1 MGAVV
6 FSGILSAFLMYLI
19 YHHVLRYKDNSLK
32 NDSIVSFGFM
42 LVFFFAAVLRIYFG
56 ITEPGYETDI
66 GCFQGWSSAV
76 YEHGLS
82 KFYKLDMFSDYP
94 PGYMY
99 VLWVIGFVKSL
110 IGEKLILVKLP
121 AIILDL
127 IAGVMI
133 FRVACKRFSAK
144 KATFLSGMF
153 LLSPAVILNSSIWG
167 QVDIVYTAIIALSIY
182 FLYRKM
188 LLPAYLAFAVAVLVK
203 PQALIFTPVFLYEFI
218 DNYIK
223 TRNIKSLVYRLIFA
237 LLSAGL
243 LVILALPF
251 GIDEVF
257 KQYELTLESYPYAT
271 VNAFNIF
278 GAFNLNWDGLTPL
291 YSWIG
296 TAGIIFSVLYTAF
309 CFIKGNR
316 NYFFLAGALVFM
328 VYMLSTK
335 MHERYAYPAMLL
347 FLLAYITE
355 PRRES
360 IYLFMMTT
368 FSQMINTAFVLFVAQ
383 TDINYYAKS
392 PFIIV
397 FSIVNILILGYM
409 LYAGVKLSKQASKK
423 DIMSLPERKY
433 KFCVR
438 FKTREV
444 RKFKKLDY
452 VLVIS
457 LTALYGIISFIN
469 LGETKAPQTYAD
481 IAETPV
487 VVEFDRVT
495 YVDKL
500 IVYNS
505 CNDLNEDRILE
516 VTCVTPEGEET
527 IQYTDA
533 NPFKW
538 EFLDFGKEVSSITI
552 GTENERIMLME
563 VGFLGED
570 GLIEVTSESSLFD
583 EQELI
588 PDRATYLNGTY
599 FDEIYHARTGYEFSN
614 GFDVYEW
621 THPPLGKVF
630 ISAGINLFG
639 MTPFGWRIA
648 GNLFGIMMVPL
659 MYIFAR
665 RMFSKTF
672 IAFFTTVLFTFDFM
686 HFAQTRIATIDVYGT
701 FFIILMYI
709 FMYRYYQMS
718 FYDCSLRKTFVPLL
732 LTGIAFGLGAASKWT
747 AIYACMGIAVL
758 FFGIMYKRY
767 YEYREQGIDIFIR
780 KFAATCIFC
789 VLAFIIIPVLI
800 YMISYI
806 PYLNTENTDG
816 LRTIIQNQ
824 TDMYVYHSDTVVS
837 SEHPYAS
844 KWYTW
849 LLMIRPIFYYSGDTA
864 NGLKEGIS
872 AFGNPAVWW
881 LGLIAV
887 FFNIYIAAT
896 KKDRKAIFL
905 LVGYFSCLIPWIP
918 IERTTFIYHY
928 FPCVPFMTMMIGR
941 TYEYIYYLN
950 VKVAKRG
957 FLVHV
962 IAAVILFAMF
972 YPVISGHPV
981 SEFYVDTFLKWLRG
995 SWTLVL

>member
-19 YHHVLRYKDNSLK
+19 YHHVLRYKD
-32 NDSIVSFGFM
+32 SILRNESFGSFGF
-42 LVFFFAAVLRIYFG
+42 LFVFFIAAVLRIYFG

-127 IAGVMI
+127 VAGIMI
-133 FRVACKRFSAK
+133 FCVACRRFSAK

-218 DNYIK
+218 DNYIR
-223 TRNIKSLVYRLIFA
+223 TRNIKSLVYRVGFA
-237 LLSAGL
+237 ALSACL
-243 LVILALPF
+243 LIILALPF
-251 GIDEVF
+251 GLDEVF
-257 KQYELTLESYPYAT
+257 KQYKLTLESYPYAT

-278 GAFNLNWDGLTPL
+278 GAFNLNWDNLTQL

-296 TAGIIFSVLYTAF
+296 TAGIILSVLYTAF

-316 NYFFLAGALVFM
+316 NYFFLAGTLVFM

-397 FSIVNILILGYM
+397 FSIVNISILGYM
-409 LYAGVKLSKQASKK
+409 LYAGIKLSKQPGKK
-423 DIMSLPERKY
+423 DIMTPPEHEY
-433 KFCVR
+433 KFR
-438 FKTREV
+438 GKFKTREV

-457 LTALYGIISFIN
+457 LTVLYGIISFIN

-487 VVEFDRVT
+487 VVEFDKVT

-505 CNDLNEDRILE
+505 CNDLNEDRVLK
-516 VTCVTPEGEET
+516 VTCEVPVGE
-527 IQYTDA
+527 
-533 NPFKW
+533 
-538 EFLDFGKEVSSITI
+538 
-552 GTENERIMLME
+552 
-563 VGFLGED
+563 
-570 GLIEVTSESSLFD
+570 
-583 EQELI
+583 
-588 PDRATYLNGTY
+588 
-599 FDEIYHARTGYEFSN
+599 
-614 GFDVYEW
+614 
-621 THPPLGKVF
+621 
-630 ISAGINLFG
+630 
-639 MTPFGWRIA
+639 
-648 GNLFGIMMVPL
+648 
-659 MYIFAR
+659 
-665 RMFSKTF
+665 
-672 IAFFTTVLFTFDFM
+672 
-686 HFAQTRIATIDVYGT
+686 
-701 FFIILMYI
+701 
-709 FMYRYYQMS
+709 
-718 FYDCSLRKTFVPLL
+718 
-732 LTGIAFGLGAASKWT
+732 
-747 AIYACMGIAVL
+747 
-758 FFGIMYKRY
+758 
-767 YEYREQGIDIFIR
+767 
-780 KFAATCIFC
+780 
-789 VLAFIIIPVLI
+789 
-800 YMISYI
+800 
-806 PYLNTENTDG
+806 
-816 LRTIIQNQ
+816 
-824 TDMYVYHSDTVVS
+824 
-837 SEHPYAS
+837 
-844 KWYTW
+844 
-849 LLMIRPIFYYSGDTA
+849 
-864 NGLKEGIS
+864 
-872 AFGNPAVWW
+872 
-881 LGLIAV
+881 
-887 FFNIYIAAT
+887 
-896 KKDRKAIFL
+896 
-905 LVGYFSCLIPWIP
+905 
-918 IERTTFIYHY
+918 
-928 FPCVPFMTMMIGR
+928 
-941 TYEYIYYLN
+941 
-950 VKVAKRG
+950 
-957 FLVHV
+957 
-962 IAAVILFAMF
+962 
-972 YPVISGHPV
+972 
-981 SEFYVDTFLKWLRG
+981 
-995 SWTLVL
+995 